1 MKEIWGAL
9 FTVTLLGCGSGSAA
23 TPTPDDVTSDA
34 SNDDAQGSGATET
47 IGCSGDSMLPV
58 PADPSLRGPWAV
70 GARTITLGGLRTEV
84 WYPARPGSASGKTKL
99 RYDIREHLPASE
111 RTKIT
116 DEKNPWQDCD
126 CYADLPLDDAH
137 GPYPLVVFVHGTA
150 AFRTQSQT
158 INTHWASRGFV
169 VIAAD
174 HPGIQLED
182 VLSGSGGFGMGADQA
197 GDVKKMLADKTP
209 DFLGSKIDRTRIA
222 LSGHSAGGGAIAG
235 LASEMGVQVLIPMAA
250 QGTTAGGALKST
262 LIMGAQRDGIARY
275 SGQQSGYAS
284 SPTKKRLVGI
294 ANAGHLAFS
303 DLCALGADRGGIFKI
318 ADDAG
323 VNIPMT
329 IKPFLPIL
337 ANDGCGKDFLS
348 PQEGWTVVDYASTAV
363 LEETLRCDANAADKL
378 SALET
383 KYPSVGEY
391 QEAK

>member
-1 MKEIWGAL
+1 I
-9 FTVTLLGCGSGSAA
+9 
-23 TPTPDDVTSDA
+23 
-34 SNDDAQGSGATET
+34 
-47 IGCSGDSMLPV
+47 
-58 PADPSLRGPWAV
+58 
-70 GARTITLGGLRTEV
+70 
-84 WYPARPGSASGKTKL
+84 
-99 RYDIREHLPASE
+99 
-111 RTKIT
+111 
-116 DEKNPWQDCD
+116 
-126 CYADLPLDDAH
+126 
-137 GPYPLVVFVHGTA
+137 
-150 AFRTQSQT
+150 
-158 INTHWASRGFV
+158 
-169 VIAAD
+169 
-174 HPGIQLED
+174 
-182 VLSGSGGFGMGADQA
+182 LSGSGGFGMGADQA

-250 QGTTAGGALKST
+250 QGTTAGGALKSS

-275 SGQQSGYAS
+275 SGQQSGHAS

-363 LEETLRCDANAADKL
+363 LEETLRCDASAADKL